1 MNKIRGKYLL
11 VLIAACGMMVSSIG
25 MVTNVT
31 GLFFT
36 PVAEELGLGV
46 GAVSMTLTVCNL
58 VFAVGGMLVARFV
71 KLFGFKRMLWIGIA
85 GLAGGTAALSLVTSL
100 PLMYALSAVRGFCG
114 GFVGMVAVTTI
125 LNNWFREKLGFVSSI
140 AMGCSGIGGAVFS
153 AVLSAII
160 QSFGWRAGYIGAGVI
175 MLVMDLPALLLPIT
189 FTPEESGLEPLGGR
203 GPSEKTAVP
212 GSKKKLSVPLFIMAF
227 TFAVTGAF
235 STAFPQHFPGLAEN
249 FGLAATVGSAMLSVS
264 LVTNTVGKLIFGTLA
279 DRIGAKVTI
288 PLYCGLVGLAGSA
301 MFLFPVPYVMI
312 PAAGV
317 YGLCYSLST
326 LSIVMLTKDAFGA
339 EQYARAYPRVN
350 LGMTVSN
357 AVGSSLIGFLF
368 DASGS
373 YLSSL
378 VLTLVFLIVAVSMVG
393 LVYLSLR
400 RKKQG

>member
-11 VLIAACGMMVSSIG
+11 VLIAACGMMVSSIA

-46 GAVSMTLTVCNL
+46 GAVSMTLTICNL
-58 VFAVGGMLVARFV
+58 VFAGGGMLVARFV
-71 KLFGFKRMLWIGIA
+71 KLFGFKRMLWIGVA
-85 GLAGGTAALSLVTSL
+85 GLAGGTAALSLATSV
-100 PLMYALSAVRGFCG
+100 PLMYALSAIRGFCG

-140 AMGCSGIGGAVFS
+140 AMGCSGVGGALFS
-153 AVLSAII
+153 AVLSAVI
-160 QSFGWRAGYIGAGVI
+160 QSFGWRTGYITAGVI

-189 FTPEESGLEPLGGR
+189 FTPEESGMEPLGGR
-203 GPSEKTAVP
+203 GASEKAGP
-212 GSKKKLSVPLFIMAF
+212 AASKKRLPIPLFLMAF
-227 TFAVTGAF
+227 TFAVTAAF

-279 DRIGAKVTI
+279 DRIGARATI
-288 PLYCGLVGLAGSA
+288 PLYCCLVGLAGCA
-301 MFLFPVPYVMI
+301 MFLFPLSYVMI

-350 LGMTVSN
+350 LGMTISN
-357 AVGSSLIGFLF
+357 AVGSSMIGFLF

-378 VLTLVFLIVAVSMVG
+378 ELTLALLAVAVC
-393 LVYLSLR
+393 LVLVIYFRVL
-400 RKKQG
+400 KAKT